1 MYVKWGSTMSSKF
14 QVTNGVRQGGVLSP
28 LLFDVYV
35 NELSELLNKSGIGG
49 NLGGTL
55 INHMLYA
62 DDICI
67 VSLSSSGLQH
77 LLNICSDYCERHDLT
92 FNAKK
97 SMRMYFSTSINKH
110 CGLPVIYLG
119 NCECQFVNEVKY
131 LGVMIHSSMKTTIDV
146 TRQTKKFYMQTN
158 LLLRNFRHCS
168 DDVKCS
174 LFQTYCTNMY
184 CC

>member
-35 NELSELLNKSGIGG
+35 NELSELLNESGI
-49 NLGGTL
+49 GGTL

-77 LLNICSDYCERHDLT
+77 LLNICGDYCE
-92 FNAKK
+92 
-97 SMRMYFSTSINKH
+97 
-110 CGLPVIYLG
+110 
-119 NCECQFVNEVKY
+119 
-131 LGVMIHSSMKTTIDV
+131 
-146 TRQTKKFYMQTN
+146 
-158 LLLRNFRHCS
+158 
-168 DDVKCS
+168 
-174 LFQTYCTNMY
+174 
-184 CC
+184 